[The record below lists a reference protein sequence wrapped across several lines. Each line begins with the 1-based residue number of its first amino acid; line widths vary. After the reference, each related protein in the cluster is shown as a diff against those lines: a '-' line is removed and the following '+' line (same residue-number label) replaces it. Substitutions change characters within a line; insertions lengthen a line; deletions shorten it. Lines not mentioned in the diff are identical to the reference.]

1 VWKPLRGPLRDW
13 PLAICDH
20 STLSRDDLI
29 QVDEVHRDG
38 ILESN
43 SVQYNTSQKCYY
55 LSDQTADEVLIFRS
69 ADSSMHGEG
78 TIHEASVI
86 PLIHSSEHWL
96 TGN

>member
-13 PLAICDH
+13 PLAICDY

-29 QVDEVHRDG
+29 QVDEVHREG

-43 SVQYNTSQKCYY
+43 SVQYNTSQKWYY

-78 TIHEASVI
+78 TVQYMRLLLSLLFITLS
-86 PLIHSSEHWL
+86 
-96 TGN
+96 TG